1 MKLDFS
7 EVSELESKQASEGI
21 HELMIKNAQEKVSKN
36 GTPMLV
42 VDFNDEEGGFT
53 RDNLCLAGPGAF
65 KTKSFLAALGITEED
80 AANMV
85 ASEFVGLNVT
95 AEIVTEDYEEKSFS
109 KVKKY
114 IV

>member
-7 EVSELESKQASEGI
+7 EVSELESKQATEGV
-21 HELMIKNAQEKVSKN
+21 HELTIKAAKEKTSQN

-53 RDNLCLAGPGAF
+53 RDNLCLAGAGAF
-65 KTKSFLAALGITEED
+65 KMKNFLKALNISDED
-80 AANMV
+80 AANME
-85 ASEFVGLNVT
+85 ASDFVGLTVT
-95 AEIVTEDYEEKSFS
+95 AEIVIEPYEDKEFS

-114 IV
+114 IA